1 MSSMQIQQVLAEM
14 RALQARAVRRR
25 GRNSAPSAS
34 AQPSD
39 FASLLKGSVDHIATM
54 QNQATA
60 LADAYEAGDKSVD
73 LTKVMLE
80 VQKAGLAFR
89 AMTEVR
95 NKLRRC
101 LYPGHEHVGVTTEVE
116 PWLTSYPRRNGAS
129 SRPFP
134 RSSRSACWPASPPR
148 SPPRSGW
155 CCGRRAR
162 TTPCSTGS
170 CPSARAA
177 R

>member
-1 MSSMQIQQVLAEM
+1 MQIQQVLAEM
-14 RALQARAVRRR
+14 RSLQARVSGVGESQPVA
-25 GRNSAPSAS
+25 

-39 FASLLKGSVDHIATM
+39 FAALLKNSVDHIATM

-95 NKLRRC
+95 NKL
-101 LYPGHEHVGVTTEVE
+101 LDAYSQVMNMSV
-116 PWLTSYPRRNGAS
+116 
-129 SRPFP
+129 
-134 RSSRSACWPASPPR
+134 
-148 SPPRSGW
+148 
-155 CCGRRAR
+155 
-162 TTPCSTGS
+162 
-170 CPSARAA
+170 
-177 R
+177 

>member
-14 RALQARAVRRR
+14 RALQARAS
-25 GRNSAPSAS
+25 GIAEPAAAGAQSA
-34 AQPSD
+34 D
-39 FASLLKGSVDHIATM
+39 FASLMKDSVDHISSM

-95 NKLRRC
+95 NKLIDA
-101 LYPGHEHVGVTTEVE
+101 YTQVMNMSV
-116 PWLTSYPRRNGAS
+116 
-129 SRPFP
+129 
-134 RSSRSACWPASPPR
+134 
-148 SPPRSGW
+148 
-155 CCGRRAR
+155 
-162 TTPCSTGS
+162 
-170 CPSARAA
+170 
-177 R
+177 